1 MRAHRKKLVQT
12 GARYFYTKMTRDVFE
27 KANSI
32 IRKMITTPQEI
43 DTPKKK
49 TITPVGSPRTLA
61 IKRTEIELE
70 YIQEN
75 EIMNIAIKKKEE
87 ELDSA
92 ESVGNNQD
100 SREYLRIQG
109 ELKVLK
115 VSWHIKL

>member
-1 MRAHRKKLVQT
+1 
-12 GARYFYTKMTRDVFE
+12 MTRDVFE

-32 IRKMITTPQEI
+32 IRKMITTPQEQ